1 MKQVPATSKVD
12 IDPETGAMK
21 RMSGETRT
29 NPYDLFALETAL
41 MIREKTGGTV
51 TVLTMGPP
59 QAEEMIR
66 DAYTMGADEGVILS
80 DRKFAGADVLATS
93 YALAQGIQVIGGADL
108 IICGRQTT
116 DGDTAQVGPALYSAV
131 LYFFFQLASVSVM
144 YQHMEDVTD
153 EKQINKAAIWMFV
166 CNFCAMELSILGLLA
181 IAYVGELASA
191 SVPMLVLVQNGVG
204 SGILT
209 PIISLLI
216 ILGAISTAVNMISGI
231 VTRCVNAVE
240 RRMDSPEKKSQ
251 GHLGRNAIFTAIFT
265 FLAFA
270 IAQFGLMTVVK
281 KGYAYLGY
289 AAFITLFVPFV
300 VHAVATKGKEI

>member
-300 VHAVATKGKEI
+300 VHAIATKGKEI